1 MTIENKKVVTIEF
14 TVKNADTNEVIESSV
29 GAEPLVYLHGFN
41 NLVPGLENALTGK
54 TVGDS
59 YEVLVSP
66 EEGYGVRDDSL
77 QEQVP
82 REMFQ
87 GVNDISV
94 GMEFTA
100 DGPQGPVVVEVV
112 AVDDKTVTV
121 DANHPLASVP
131 LAFNGEIK
139 DIRDASDEEIEHGH
153 VHGEGG
159 HQH

>member
-1 MTIENKKVVTIEF
+1 
-14 TVKNADTNEVIESSV
+14 
-29 GAEPLVYLHGFN
+29 
-41 NLVPGLENALTGK
+41 
-54 TVGDS
+54 
-59 YEVLVSP
+59 
-66 EEGYGVRDDSL
+66 
-77 QEQVP
+77 
-82 REMFQ
+82 MFQ